1 MGSRRHTVWVVLLG
15 LGFLPGNCIA
25 LAQARPLQPA
35 TSPAAIGPVG
45 SQTASQSDEPFD
57 QQLPN
62 SPNLDPRT
70 PGRITGTVADQTG
83 AIVAGAWVRLTSENQ
98 TPDQQVLTADDGQ
111 FSLANIAPGPFQL
124 TISAE
129 GFAPQTF
136 SGNLHAGEIFTVP
149 PLALMVATATTELH
163 VVPTPAEVAEDQVK
177 DQEKQRVLGLVPN
190 FYVSY
195 VYNAVPLTSRQ
206 KFQLAWKTSVDPVSF
221 ALNGVIAGV
230 QQSQNNF
237 SGYGQ
242 GAEGYAKRYGAAY
255 ADFVSGTFI
264 GSAILPL
271 VLKQDP
277 RYFYKGTGSKGSRIL
292 YALANAVICKGD
304 NGRWQPNYSNIGGN
318 IAASAISTLYYPASE
333 HNGAA
338 FAFESAAFGVGAIAA
353 TNLLQEFLIRKLIP
367 GVSSHQS
374 TKPPSVKGKLQLAPS
389 PEAD

>member
-1 MGSRRHTVWVVLLG
+1 MTSRRYTPWALWLVLG
-15 LGFLPGNCIA
+15 LLPGNSVA
-25 LAQARPLQPA
+25 LAQAPPQHPA
-35 TSPAAIGPVG
+35 SPPADSGPIA
-45 SQTASQSDEPFD
+45 SQTDEPFD
-57 QQLPN
+57 QKLPN
-62 SPNLDPRT
+62 SPSLDPRT

-83 AIVAGAWVRLTSENQ
+83 AVVAGAWVRLTSENQ
-98 TPDQQVLTADDGQ
+98 TPDQQVLTGDDGQ
-111 FSLANIAPGPFQL
+111 FSLANIAPGPFHL
-124 TISAE
+124 TISAA
-129 GFAPQTF
+129 GFAPQSF
-136 SGNLHAGEIFTVP
+136 SGNLHAGENFTVP
-149 PLALMVATATTELH
+149 PLALIVAATTTELR
-163 VVPTPAEVAEDQVK
+163 VVPTPAEVAEDQIK

-237 SGYGQ
+237 SAYGQ
-242 GAEGYAKRYGAAY
+242 GAQGYGKRYGAAY

-264 GSAILPL
+264 GSAILPSL
-271 VLKQDP
+271 LKQDP

-318 IAASAISTLYYPASE
+318 IAASALSTLYYPANE
-333 HNGAA
+333 HNSAA

-374 TKPPSVKGKLQLAPS
+374 SKTPSTKGKFSFTPGH
-389 PEAD
+389 EGD

>member
-1 MGSRRHTVWVVLLG
+1 MTSRRYTAWVVWLG
-15 LGFLPGNCIA
+15 LGFLPGNFVSR
-25 LAQARPLQPA
+25 AQARPQQPA
-35 TSPAAIGPVG
+35 APPASSGPIA
-45 SQTASQSDEPFD
+45 SQTDEPFD

-62 SPNLDPRT
+62 SPTLDPRT
-70 PGRITGTVADQTG
+70 AGRINGTVADQTG
-83 AIVAGAWVRLTSENQ
+83 AVVVGAWVRLTSENQ
-98 TPDQQVLTADDGQ
+98 TPDQQVLTGDDGQ
-111 FSLANIAPGPFQL
+111 FSLANIAPGPFHL
-124 TISAE
+124 TISVA
-129 GFAPQTF
+129 GFAPQSF

-149 PLALMVATATTELH
+149 ALALRVAAAATELR
-163 VVPTPAEVAEDQVK
+163 VVPTPAEVAEDQIK

-206 KFQLAWKTSVDPVSF
+206 KFQLAWRTSVDPVSF

-264 GSAILPL
+264 GSAILPSL
-271 VLKQDP
+271 LKQDP
-277 RYFYKGTGSKGSRIL
+277 RYFYKGTGSKGSRIF

-318 IAASAISTLYYPASE
+318 IAASAISTLYYPANE
-333 HNGAA
+333 HNSAA
-338 FAFESAAFGVGAIAA
+338 FTFESAAFGVGAIAA

-367 GVSSHQS
+367 GISNHQS
-374 TKPPSVKGKLQLAPS
+374 AKPPSTKGKFSLTPGHAG
-389 PEAD
+389 D

>member
-1 MGSRRHTVWVVLLG
+1 MTSRRCTVWVVWLG
-15 LGFLPGNCIA
+15 LGFLPGNFVA
-25 LAQARPLQPA
+25 LARARPQQPA
-35 TSPAAIGPVG
+35 GPPPADSGPI
-45 SQTASQSDEPFD
+45 ASQADEPFD

-62 SPNLDPRT
+62 SPGLDPRT

-83 AIVAGAWVRLTSENQ
+83 AVVPGAWVRLTSGNQ
-98 TPDQQVLTADDGQ
+98 TPDQQVLTGDDGQ
-111 FSLANIAPGPFQL
+111 FSIANIAPGPFHL
-124 TISAE
+124 TISAA
-129 GFAPQTF
+129 GFASQSY
-136 SGNLHAGEIFTVP
+136 SGNLRAGESFTVP
-149 PLALMVATATTELH
+149 PLALMVATATTELR
-163 VVPTPAEVAEDQVK
+163 VVPTPAEVAEDQIK
-177 DQEKQRVLGLVPN
+177 DQEKQRVLGFVPN

-237 SGYGQ
+237 SAYGQ
-242 GAEGYAKRYGAAY
+242 GAQGYGKRYGAAY

-264 GSAILPL
+264 GSAILPSL
-271 VLKQDP
+271 LKQDP

-304 NGRWQPNYSNIGGN
+304 NGRWQPNYSNVGGN
-318 IAASAISTLYYPASE
+318 IAASALSTLYYPANE
-333 HNGAA
+333 HNSAA

-367 GVSSHQS
+367 GVSNHQS
-374 TKPPSVKGKLQLAPS
+374 AKPPSAKGKFPLS
-389 PEAD
+389 PPHEGD

>member
-1 MGSRRHTVWVVLLG
+1 MGSRRHVVWVVLLG
-15 LGFLPGNCIA
+15 LGFQPGSCVV
-25 LAQARPLQPA
+25 LAQARPQQPA
-35 TSPAAIGPVG
+35 APPASDGPAASPTD
-45 SQTASQSDEPFD
+45 QPFD

-62 SPNLDPRT
+62 SPGLDPRT
-70 PGRITGTVADQTG
+70 PGRITGTVTDQTG
-83 AIVAGAWVRLTSENQ
+83 AVVAGAWVRLTSENQ
-98 TPDQQVLTADDGQ
+98 TPDQQVLTVDDGQ

-124 TISAE
+124 TISAA
-129 GFAPQTF
+129 GFASQSY
-136 SGNLHAGEIFTVP
+136 SGNLRAGQSFTVP
-149 PLALMVATATTELH
+149 PLALLVATATIELRI
-163 VVPTPAEVAEDQVK
+163 VPTPAEVAEDQIK
-177 DQEKQRVLGLVPN
+177 DQEQQRVLGLVPN

-195 VYNAVPLTSRQ
+195 VYNAVPLTSHQ

-242 GAEGYAKRYGAAY
+242 GADGYAKRYGAAY

-264 GSAILPL
+264 GSAILPSL
-271 VLKQDP
+271 LKQDP

-318 IAASAISTLYYPASE
+318 IAASAISTLYYPANE
-333 HNGAA
+333 HNSAA

-374 TKPPSVKGKLQLAPS
+374 AKPPSTKGRFSLTPGHQG
-389 PEAD
+389 D

>member
-15 LGFLPGNCIA
+15 LGFVSVRFVSV
-25 LAQARPLQPA
+25 AQARPQQPA
-35 TSPAAIGPVG
+35 PAAPAASNG
-45 SQTASQSDEPFD
+45 SMAAQTDEPFD

-83 AIVAGAWVRLTSENQ
+83 AVVAGAWVRLNSEDQ
-98 TPDQQVLTADDGQ
+98 TPDQQVLTGDDGQ

-124 TISAE
+124 TISAA
-129 GFAPQTF
+129 GFAPQSFT
-136 SGNLHAGEIFTVP
+136 GNLYAGEIFTVP
-149 PLALMVATATTELH
+149 ALALMVATATTELR
-163 VVPTPAEVAEDQVK
+163 VVPTPAEVAEDQIK

-195 VYNAVPLTSRQ
+195 VYNAVKLSSRQ

-221 ALNGVIAGV
+221 ALNGVVAGV

-242 GAEGYAKRYGAAY
+242 GTEGYAKRYGAAY

-264 GSAILPL
+264 GSAILPSL
-271 VLKQDP
+271 LKQDP

-318 IAASAISTLYYPASE
+318 VAASALSTLYYPASE
-333 HNGAA
+333 HNSAA

-353 TNLLQEFLIRKLIP
+353 TNLLQEFLIRKLLS
-367 GVSSHQS
+367 GTSNHQS
-374 TKPPSVKGKLQLAPS
+374 TKPPSTKGKFSLTPAH
-389 PEAD
+389 AGD

>member
-1 MGSRRHTVWVVLLG
+1 MTSRRYTPWALWLG
-15 LGFLPGNCIA
+15 LGLLPGNSVA
-25 LAQARPLQPA
+25 LAQAPPQQPA
-35 TSPAAIGPVG
+35 SPPADSGPIA
-45 SQTASQSDEPFD
+45 SQTDEPFD

-62 SPNLDPRT
+62 SPSLDPRT
-70 PGRITGTVADQTG
+70 PGRITGAVADQTG
-83 AIVAGAWVRLTSENQ
+83 AVVAGAWVRLTSENQ
-98 TPDQQVLTADDGQ
+98 TPDQQVLTGDDGQ
-111 FSLANIAPGPFQL
+111 FSLANIAPGPFHL
-124 TISAE
+124 TISAA
-129 GFAPQTF
+129 GFAPQSF
-136 SGNLHAGEIFTVP
+136 SGNLHAGENFTVP
-149 PLALMVATATTELH
+149 PLALMVAAATTELR
-163 VVPTPAEVAEDQVK
+163 VVPTPAEVAEDQIK

-206 KFQLAWKTSVDPVSF
+206 KIQLAWKTSVDPVSF

-237 SGYGQ
+237 SAYGQ
-242 GAEGYAKRYGAAY
+242 GAQGYGKRYGAAY

-264 GSAILPL
+264 GSAILPSL
-271 VLKQDP
+271 LKQDP
-277 RYFYKGTGSKGSRIL
+277 RYFYKGTGSKGSIIL

-318 IAASAISTLYYPASE
+318 IAASALSTLYYPANE
-333 HNGAA
+333 HHSAV

-374 TKPPSVKGKLQLAPS
+374 AKPPSTKGKFAFTPGH
-389 PEAD
+389 EGD